1 MHKQVQD
8 LLHTLLHKQNPVLYE
23 KKVLQAFKQ
32 ADSSE
37 FSFHA
42 LHIMRQFPVSSSPKH
57 WGLFKEN
64 YGKFSA
70 LAFKADQKVLS
81 FNLVTSLMRWDE
93 LGTVLPNVRLFTS
106 DNNSIFLVK
115 SLHNEG
121 LNSVTQWANWVSS
134 WACDIITTLHCAI

>member
-8 LLHTLLHKQNPVLYE
+8 LLHTLVHKTESSFIYK

-42 LHIMRQFPVSSSPKH
+42 LHIVRQFPVSSSPKH

-70 LAFKADQKVLS
+70 LVYKANQKVLS
-81 FNLVTSLMRWDE
+81 FNLWLHWCDE
-93 LGTVLPNVRLFTS
+93 MN
-106 DNNSIFLVK
+106 
-115 SLHNEG
+115 
-121 LNSVTQWANWVSS
+121 
-134 WACDIITTLHCAI
+134 